1 MSVRRSEA
9 LLRVWLSAERFI
21 ERQSTG
27 VVYEKKEK
35 INKEVEVDIPLC
47 NFKRKPSKK
56 TLLEYEQE
64 VGEEV

>member
-1 MSVRRSEA
+1 MITRE
-9 LLRVWLSAERFI
+9 I
-21 ERQSTG
+21 DD
-27 VVYEKKEK
+27 YEKTEK
-35 INKEVEVDIPLC
+35 LNKEVEVDIPLC